1 MVFNPEARKAEWAV
15 HGDELL
21 QLASTL
27 YGEAD
32 LMETKYGASEPR
44 VIAMTLLCRTVSN
57 FRGVL
62 AMIDQRLIVEAR
74 TLTRSCVENL
84 IFIDKL
90 AKDGMKF
97 VKEIEA
103 NEYKSKEM
111 RGQLLARW
119 AAGRKTEQQLVK
131 KLHGYLKSIQGKPK
145 GMINVKAT
153 AQAGVLKDSYI
164 IYSQLSSD
172 AAHPS
177 ADSLSRYTQ
186 RKCDGS
192 LTILADGITDD
203 AETLQTLEFACS
215 MLFGVC
221 VGVNQIIGGL
231 PSGTKLEPL
240 FQHFVTLR
248 QAQSKEINAPCGDQE
263 QAPPQGCGSE

>member
-1 MVFNPEARKAEWAV
+1 MTFDPEEQKTKWFA

-21 QLASTL
+21 QHASAL
-27 YGEAD
+27 YSEGD
-32 LMETKYGASEPR
+32 LMETKYGASDPK
-44 VIAMTLLCRTVSN
+44 VIAMTLLCRTVGN
-57 FRGVL
+57 FRGAL
-62 AMIDQRLIVEAR
+62 AMIDQKLIVEAR

-90 AKDGMKF
+90 AKDGAKF

-111 RGQLLARW
+111 RGQVLAQW
-119 AAGRKTEQQLVK
+119 AAGQQTEPPFVK
-131 KLHGYLKSIQGKPK
+131 ELHGYLKSIKGKPK
-145 GMINVKAT
+145 EMINVKAT

-186 RKCDGS
+186 RNSDGS
-192 LTILADGITDD
+192 LTIVADGITDD
-203 AETLQTLEFACS
+203 AEALQTLEFACS
-215 MLFGVC
+215 MLLGVC
-221 VGVNQIIGGL
+221 VGANQIIGGL
-231 PSGTKLEPL
+231 PSGSKLEGM
-240 FQHFVTLR
+240 FQQFIALR
-248 QAQSKEINAPCGDQE
+248 QAQSKVVNALPKVQE
-263 QAPPQGCGSE
+263 TARP